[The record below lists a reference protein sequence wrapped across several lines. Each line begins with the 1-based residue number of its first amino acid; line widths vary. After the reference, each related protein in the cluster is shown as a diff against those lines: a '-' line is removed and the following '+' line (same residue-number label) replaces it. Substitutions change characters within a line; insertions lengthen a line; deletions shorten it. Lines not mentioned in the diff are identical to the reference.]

1 MRHDELAGFAEG
13 DAGWYRERKRF
24 VFPGAPTA
32 VTPAADPPERA
43 AAAARR
49 PTDDATRFLIPTDQ
63 LPAGFAERVEEP
75 ELAPAEARPAAT
87 VVLLRE
93 AAGGPEALLLRR
105 PRRSAFAA
113 GAWVFPGG
121 VVDAADADPRLAE
134 HARGPRADAWARRLG
149 LAEPAEAFG
158 FVVAALREAWEETG
172 ILLMEAEQGA
182 PDAGR
187 LRRARIDLLSGALS
201 LSDLALRERLRLDT
215 EDLLYIA
222 HWITPEAEPRRYDT
236 RFFLAR
242 VPSGAECELHGDEL
256 KEFRWMRPADAVR
269 AYRDGKLVLLPPT
282 VHTLDRL
289 AGFASL
295 EDLWEQLRDAPVPTF
310 LPRMRRDPEGI
321 LLEVLSVEP

>member
-1 MRHDELAGFAEG
+1 
-13 DAGWYRERKRF
+13 
-24 VFPGAPTA
+24 VS
-32 VTPAADPPERA
+32 PAADPPERA

-49 PTDDATRFLIPTDQ
+49 PTDDATRFLIPADQ
-63 LPAGFAERVEEP
+63 LPAGFAERVDEP
-75 ELAPAEARPAAT
+75 GFAPAEPRPAAT

-93 AAGGPEALLLRR
+93 APEGPEALLLRR

-121 VVDAADADPRLAE
+121 VVDAADADPLLAE
-134 HARGPRADAWARRLG
+134 HNRGPAPEAWARRLG
-149 LAEPAEAFG
+149 LPGPAEAFG

-172 ILLMEAEQGA
+172 ILLMEAEGEA
-182 PDAGR
+182 PGEGR
-187 LRRARIDLLSGALS
+187 LRRARIDLLSGVLS
-201 LSDLALRERLRLDT
+201 LPELVRRERLRLET

-242 VPSGAECELHGDEL
+242 LPAGAECELHGDEL

-269 AYRDGKLVLLPPT
+269 AYRAGELILLPPT

-289 AGFASL
+289 TGFASVD
-295 EDLWEQLRDAPVPTF
+295 DLWERLRDAPVPCF
-310 LPRMRRDPEGI
+310 LPRMRRDPGGVM
-321 LLEVLSVEP
+321 LEITNYEL